1 MSITDIFSFAGVAFS
16 VLFPLINPIGGVP
29 AFSGLTA
36 NDTAE
41 FRKSQARKT
50 AINVFIILI
59 TFLLIVELLLELFGI
74 SLGVLEIAGGLIVAN
89 TGWKMVNSKA
99 DDEHSDTTKGA
110 NVDISF
116 MPMAMP
122 ILSGPG
128 AIGAVI
134 GLSINAKEIEDYIG
148 FVLGILLIGIVVYLF
163 LLLSLPLMKKLGS
176 KGINV
181 LTRMMGFFILAI
193 AVNLVFE
200 GIMALIKSHQL

>member
-1 MSITDIFSFAGVAFS
+1 MVIQDIFTFAGVAFS

-36 NDTAE
+36 HDTPD
-41 FRKSQARKT
+41 FRKQQARKIS
-50 AINVFIILI
+50 INVFLILI
-59 TFLLIVELLLELFGI
+59 TFLLIGKLLLELFGI
-74 SLGVLEIAGGLIVAN
+74 SLGVLQIAGGLIVAN
-89 TGWKMVNSKA
+89 TGWQMVNLKA
-99 DDEHSDTTKGA
+99 DDEKENASKVE

-134 GLSINAKEIEDYIG
+134 GLSTNAKHFEDYLG
-148 FVLGILLIGIVVYLF
+148 FVIGIFLIGVVTYLF
-163 LLLSLPLMKKLGS
+163 LVLSLPLMKKLGA

-193 AVNLVFE
+193 AVNLVYQ
-200 GIMALIKSHQL
+200 GILALIKAH

>member
-1 MSITDIFSFAGVAFS
+1 MAIQDILTFTGVAFS

-36 NDTAE
+36 HDTPD
-41 FRKSQARKT
+41 FRKSQARKI

-59 TFLLIVELLLELFGI
+59 TFLFIGKLLLELFGI
-74 SLGVLEIAGGLIVAN
+74 SLGVLQIAGGLIVAN
-89 TGWKMVNSKA
+89 TGWQMVNSKA
-99 DDEHSDTTKGA
+99 DDEKENASKVQDL
-110 NVDISF
+110 DISF

-134 GLSINAKEIEDYIG
+134 GMSTSAKHVEDYVG
-148 FVLGILLIGIVVYLF
+148 FVIGIFLIGLVTYLF
-163 LLLSLPLMKKLGS
+163 LVLSIPLMKKLGS
-176 KGINV
+176 TGINV

-193 AVNLVFE
+193 AVNLVYQ
-200 GIMALIKSHQL
+200 GILALSKVH

>member
-1 MSITDIFSFAGVAFS
+1 MAIQDILTFTGVAFS

-36 NDTAE
+36 HDTPD
-41 FRKSQARKT
+41 FRNAQARKI

-59 TFLLIVELLLELFGI
+59 TFLLIGKLLLELFGI
-74 SLGVLEIAGGLIVAN
+74 SLGVLQIAGGLIVAN
-89 TGWKMVNSKA
+89 TGWQMVNSKA
-99 DDEHSDTTKGA
+99 DDEKEKASKVE

-134 GLSINAKEIEDYIG
+134 GMSTNAKHIEDYVG
-148 FVLGILLIGIVVYLF
+148 FVIGIFLIGLVTYLF
-163 LLLSLPLMKKLGS
+163 LILSIPLMKKLGS
-176 KGINV
+176 TGINV

-193 AVNLVFE
+193 AVNLVYQ
-200 GIMALIKSHQL
+200 GILALTKVH

>member
-1 MSITDIFSFAGVAFS
+1 MSISDILTFTGIAFS

-36 NDTAE
+36 HDTPE
-41 FRKSQARKT
+41 FRNSQARKV
-50 AINVFIILI
+50 AVNVFIILV
-59 TFLLIVELLLELFGI
+59 TFLLIGRLLLELFDL
-74 SLGVLEIAGGLIVAN
+74 SLGVLQIAGGLIVAN
-89 TGWKMVNSKA
+89 TGWQMVNSKA
-99 DDEHSDTTKGA
+99 DDEKQNATKVE

-134 GLSINAKEIEDYIG
+134 GMSTNAKHLEDYLG
-148 FVLGILLIGIVVYLF
+148 FVIGIFLIGLVTYLF
-163 LLLSLPLMKKLGS
+163 LILSIPLMKKLGS

-193 AVNLVFE
+193 AVNLVYQ
-200 GIMALIKSHQL
+200 GILALTKVH

>member
-1 MSITDIFSFAGVAFS
+1 MAIQDILTFTGVAFS

-36 NDTAE
+36 HDTPD
-41 FRKSQARKT
+41 FRKSQARKI

-59 TFLLIVELLLELFGI
+59 TFLFIGKLLLELFGI
-74 SLGVLEIAGGLIVAN
+74 SLGVLQIAGGLIVAN
-89 TGWKMVNSKA
+89 TGWQMVNSKA
-99 DDEHSDTTKGA
+99 DDEKQNTSKVQDL
-110 NVDISF
+110 DISF

-134 GLSINAKEIEDYIG
+134 GMSTSAEHVEDYAG
-148 FVLGILLIGIVVYLF
+148 FVIGIFLIGLVTYLF
-163 LLLSLPLMKKLGS
+163 LVLSIPLMKKLGS
-176 KGINV
+176 TGINV

-193 AVNLVFE
+193 AVNLVYQ
-200 GIMALIKSHQL
+200 GILALTKVN

>member
-1 MSITDIFSFAGVAFS
+1 MAIQDILTFTGVAFS

-36 NDTAE
+36 HDTPD
-41 FRKSQARKT
+41 FRKSQARKI

-59 TFLLIVELLLELFGI
+59 TFLFIGKLLLELFGI
-74 SLGVLEIAGGLIVAN
+74 SLGVLQIAGGLIVAN
-89 TGWKMVNSKA
+89 TGWQMVNSKA
-99 DDEHSDTTKGA
+99 DDEKENASKVQDL
-110 NVDISF
+110 DISF

-134 GLSINAKEIEDYIG
+134 GMSTSAKHVEDYVG
-148 FVLGILLIGIVVYLF
+148 FVIGIFLIGLVTYLF
-163 LLLSLPLMKKLGS
+163 LVLSIPLMKKLGS
-176 KGINV
+176 TGINV

-193 AVNLVFE
+193 AVNLVYQ
-200 GIMALIKSHQL
+200 GILALSKAH

>member
-1 MSITDIFSFAGVAFS
+1 MSITDLLSFTGVAFS

-36 NDTAE
+36 HDTPD

-59 TFLLIVELLLELFGI
+59 TFLLIGKLLLELFGI
-74 SLGVLEIAGGLIVAN
+74 SLGVLQIAGGLIVAN
-89 TGWKMVNSKA
+89 TGWQMVNSKA
-99 DDEHSDTTKGA
+99 DDEKENTSKVQD
-110 NVDISF
+110 VDISF

-134 GLSINAKEIEDYIG
+134 GMSTSAEHLEDYVG
-148 FVLGILLIGIVVYLF
+148 FVIGIFLIGLVTYLF
-163 LLLSLPLMKKLGS
+163 LVLSIPLMKKLGS
-176 KGINV
+176 TGINV

-193 AVNLVFE
+193 AVNLVYQ
-200 GIMALIKSHQL
+200 GILALTKVN

>member
-1 MSITDIFSFAGVAFS
+1 MSITDILSFAGVAFS

-36 NDTAE
+36 HDTPE
-41 FRKSQARKT
+41 FRKSQAKK
-50 AINVFIILI
+50 ISLNVFLILI
-59 TFLLIVELLLELFGI
+59 IFLLIGKLLLELFGL

-89 TGWKMVNSKA
+89 TGWQMVNSKA
-99 DDEHSDTTKGA
+99 ESGKGEPTKLD

-134 GLSINAKEIEDYIG
+134 GLSTNAKQLEDYLG
-148 FVLGILLIGIVVYLF
+148 FVIGIFGIGLVTYLF
-163 LLLSLPLMKKLGS
+163 LMLSIPLMKKLGS
-176 KGINV
+176 GGINV

-193 AVNLVFE
+193 AVNLVYK
-200 GIMALIKSHQL
+200 GILELIRTA

>member
-1 MSITDIFSFAGVAFS
+1 MSITDLLSFTGIAFS

-36 NDTAE
+36 HDTPD
-41 FRKSQARKT
+41 FRKSQARKVAT
-50 AINVFIILI
+50 NVFIILI
-59 TFLLIVELLLELFGI
+59 TFLLIGKLLLELFGI
-74 SLGVLEIAGGLIVAN
+74 SLGVLQIAGGLIVAN
-89 TGWKMVNSKA
+89 TGWQMVNSKA
-99 DDEHSDTTKGA
+99 DDEKQNASKVE

-134 GLSINAKEIEDYIG
+134 GLSTSAKHLLDYIG
-148 FVLGILLIGIVVYLF
+148 FVIGIFLIGIVTYLF
-163 LLLSLPLMKKLGS
+163 LVLSIPLMKKLGS
-176 KGINV
+176 TGINV

-193 AVNLVFE
+193 AVNLVYQ
-200 GIMALIKSHQL
+200 GILALTKVH

>member
-1 MSITDIFSFAGVAFS
+1 MAIQDILTFTGVAFS

-36 NDTAE
+36 HDTPD
-41 FRKSQARKT
+41 FRKSQARKI

-59 TFLLIVELLLELFGI
+59 TFLFIGKLLLELFGI
-74 SLGVLEIAGGLIVAN
+74 SLGVLQIAGGLIVAN
-89 TGWKMVNSKA
+89 TGWQMVNSKA
-99 DDEHSDTTKGA
+99 DDEKENASKVQDL
-110 NVDISF
+110 DISF

-134 GLSINAKEIEDYIG
+134 GMSTSAKHVEDYVG
-148 FVLGILLIGIVVYLF
+148 FVIGIFLIGLVTYLF
-163 LLLSLPLMKKLGS
+163 LVLSIPLMKKLGS
-176 KGINV
+176 TGINV

-193 AVNLVFE
+193 AVNLVYQ
-200 GIMALIKSHQL
+200 GILALSTAH

>member
-1 MSITDIFSFAGVAFS
+1 MSITDLLSFTGVAFS

-36 NDTAE
+36 HDTPD
-41 FRKSQARKT
+41 FRKSQARKI

-59 TFLLIVELLLELFGI
+59 TFLLIGKLLLELFGI
-74 SLGVLEIAGGLIVAN
+74 SLGVLQIAGGLIVAN
-89 TGWKMVNSKA
+89 TGWQMVNSKA
-99 DDEHSDTTKGA
+99 DEEKQSASKVE

-134 GLSINAKEIEDYIG
+134 GMSTNAKHIEDYIG
-148 FVLGILLIGIVVYLF
+148 FVTGIFLIGLVTYLF
-163 LLLSLPLMKKLGS
+163 LILSIPLMKKLGS
-176 KGINV
+176 TGINV

-193 AVNLVFE
+193 AVNLVYQ
-200 GIMALIKSHQL
+200 GILALSKVH

>member
-1 MSITDIFSFAGVAFS
+1 MDWNDFLKFTEIAFTS
-16 VLFPLINPIGGVP
+16 LFPLINPIGSVP

-36 NDTAE
+36 NDTPE

-50 AINVFIILI
+50 ALTVVIILI
-59 TFLLIVELLLELFGI
+59 VFLFIGRLLLQLFGI
-74 SLGVLEIAGGLIVAN
+74 TIGVLQIAGGLIVAN
-89 TGWKMVNSKA
+89 TAWQMVIAKTPANDPNSN
-99 DDEHSDTTKGA
+99 TKVQ

-134 GLSINAKEIEDYIG
+134 GLSSVATDIDDHAG
-148 FVLGILLIGIVVYLF
+148 FVFGILLIGLVTYLCLF
-163 LLLSLPLMKKLGS
+163 LSIPLMKKLG
-176 KGINV
+176 KNGINI

-193 AVNLVFE
+193 AVNLIYRGVLD
-200 GIMALIKSHQL
+200 LIHRTL

>member
-1 MSITDIFSFAGVAFS
+1 MSIGDIFSFTGIAFS

-29 AFSGLTA
+29 AFSGLTG
-36 NDTAE
+36 NDTPE
-41 FRKSQARKT
+41 FRKVQAKKI
-50 AINVFIILI
+50 AINIFIILI
-59 TFLLIVELLLELFGI
+59 TFLLIGKLLLELFGI
-74 SLGVLEIAGGLIVAN
+74 SLGVLEIAGGLIVGN
-89 TGWKMVNSKA
+89 TGWNMVNSKA
-99 DDEHSDTTKGA
+99 DEQSHGVSKVQ
-110 NVDISF
+110 NLDISF

-134 GLSINAKEIEDYIG
+134 GLSTNAKHVEDYIG
-148 FVLGILLIGIVVYLF
+148 FVIGIFLLCAVTYSF

-193 AVNLVFE
+193 AVNLIYKGVL
-200 GIMALIKSHQL
+200 ALIPQ